1 MLAWI
6 TLGGGKARFVGPELG
21 ADDEPHMVL
30 AVELGTDGTY
40 FGEFAAV
47 YEPDRTHYNVEIIS
61 FGVQQQAQYREPALR
76 GKGRIR
82 LFRGQG
88 NTLSDFSIGLLGERE
103 AVSTETTR

>member
-1 MLAWI
+1 
-6 TLGGGKARFVGPELG
+6 
-21 ADDEPHMVL
+21 MVL

>member
-1 MLAWI
+1 MLDWI

-47 YEPDRTHYNVEIIS
+47 YEPERTHYNVEIIS

-76 GKGRIR
+76 GKSRIR